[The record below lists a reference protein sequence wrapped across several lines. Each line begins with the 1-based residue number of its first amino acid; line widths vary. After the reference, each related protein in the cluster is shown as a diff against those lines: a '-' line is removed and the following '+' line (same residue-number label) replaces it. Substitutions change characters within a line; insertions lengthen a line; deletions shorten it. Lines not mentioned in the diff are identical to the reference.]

1 MEGKNVITLVISEQ
15 IFLAYFLDIKSSNVL
30 SFIQHSYVFPVII
43 GLMNIFNYI
52 SISVSTLQHSWL
64 RQLPALLLSRFGIIR
79 FSIILV
85 IILPYHILPFH

>member
-1 MEGKNVITLVISEQ
+1 MITLVISEQ
-15 IFLAYFLDIKSSNVL
+15 IFLAYFLNIKSSNVL

-52 SISVSTLQHSWL
+52 SISVSTLRHSWL